1 MNIFDALGLES
12 VDKRID
18 ILQRIDT
25 LGSISQAARS
35 AGISY
40 KAAWQ
45 AIETLSNLAGEPL
58 VEKVVGG
65 SSGGGAVLT
74 PAGRLVLEASAS
86 LNKVRSQILADIEN
100 GQHSKLASL
109 AASTLKMSVR
119 NVIPCVIEEI
129 HGGLSQSKI
138 ILKVAENAYLKASI
152 TAESQQ
158 LLGLK
163 TGMAVLALFKA
174 TGAKILDSLPEDYAQ
189 EALKGQVASLPQ
201 KDKGGEVTLRL
212 ANGVNVVGFV
222 HSPHNLSIGKDAYL
236 VVDQTNVII
245 GLM

>member
-18 ILQRIDT
+18 ILQRIDS

-58 VEKVVGG
+58 VEKAVGG
-65 SSGGGAVLT
+65 SFGGGAVLT

-86 LNKVRSQILADIEN
+86 LNKVRSQILMDIEN

-119 NVIPCVIEEI
+119 NVIPCLIEEI
-129 HGGLSQSKI
+129 HGGLSQSKVV
-138 ILKVAENAYLKASI
+138 LKVAEHAYLKASI
-152 TAESQQ
+152 TTESQQ

-163 TGMAVLALFKA
+163 MGMTVLALFKA
-174 TGAKILDSLPEDYAQ
+174 TGAKILDSLPENYDK
-189 EALKGQVASLPQ
+189 EVLKGQVARLPQ
-201 KDKGGEVTLRL
+201 RDKGGEVTLRL
-212 ANGVNVVGFV
+212 ANGINVVGFV
-222 HSPHNLSIGKDAYL
+222 HSPHTLTIGSDAYL
-236 VVDQTNVII
+236 EVDQTSVII

>member
-18 ILQRIDT
+18 ILQRIDS

-58 VEKVVGG
+58 VEKAVGG

-86 LNKVRSQILADIEN
+86 LNKVRSQILMDIEN

-119 NVIPCVIEEI
+119 NVIPCLIEEI
-129 HGGLSQSKI
+129 HGGLSQSKVV
-138 ILKVAENAYLKASI
+138 LKVAEHAYLKASI
-152 TAESQQ
+152 TTESQQ

-163 TGMAVLALFKA
+163 MGMTVLALFKA
-174 TGAKILDSLPEDYAQ
+174 TGAKILDSLPENYDK
-189 EALKGQVASLPQ
+189 EVLKGQVARLPQ
-201 KDKGGEVTLRL
+201 RDKVTLRL
-212 ANGVNVVGFV
+212 ANGINVVGFV
-222 HSPHNLSIGKDAYL
+222 HSPHTLTIGSDAYL
-236 VVDQTNVII
+236 EVDQTSVII

>member
-18 ILQRIDT
+18 ILQRIDS

-58 VEKVVGG
+58 VDKAVGG

-86 LNKVRSQILADIEN
+86 LNKVRSQILTDIEN

-109 AASTLKMSVR
+109 AASTIKMSVR
-119 NVIPCVIEEI
+119 NVI
-129 HGGLSQSKI
+129 H
-138 ILKVAENAYLKASI
+138 
-152 TAESQQ
+152 
-158 LLGLK
+158 
-163 TGMAVLALFKA
+163 
-174 TGAKILDSLPEDYAQ
+174 
-189 EALKGQVASLPQ
+189 
-201 KDKGGEVTLRL
+201 
-212 ANGVNVVGFV
+212 
-222 HSPHNLSIGKDAYL
+222 
-236 VVDQTNVII
+236 
-245 GLM
+245 

>member
-189 EALKGQVASLPQ
+189 EALKGQVARLPQ
-201 KDKGGEVTLRL
+201 KDIGGEVTLRL

>member
-18 ILQRIDT
+18 ILQRIDS

-86 LNKVRSQILADIEN
+86 LNKVRSQILADIEK

-119 NVIPCVIEEI
+119 NVIPCVVEDI
-129 HGGLSQSKI
+129 HGGLSQSKL
-138 ILKVAENAYLKASI
+138 ILKVTDGSYLKASI
-152 TAESQQ
+152 TTESQQ
-158 LLGLK
+158 LLSLES
-163 TGMAVLALFKA
+163 GMTVLALFKA
-174 TGAKILDSLPEDYAQ
+174 TAAKILEHIPENFDKQ
-189 EALKGQVASLPQ
+189 VLTGQVARLPQ

-212 ANGVNVVGFV
+212 ANGINVVGFV
-222 HSPHNLSIGKDAYL
+222 QSPHNLKIGSEAHL
-236 VVDQTNVII
+236 IVDQTSVII
-245 GLM
+245 GRM

>member
-189 EALKGQVASLPQ
+189 EALKGQVARLPQ